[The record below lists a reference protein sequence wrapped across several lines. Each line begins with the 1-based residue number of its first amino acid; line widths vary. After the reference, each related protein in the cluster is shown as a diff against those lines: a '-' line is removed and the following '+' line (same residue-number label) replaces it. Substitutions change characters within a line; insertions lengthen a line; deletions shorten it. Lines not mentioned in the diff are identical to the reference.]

1 MKCKTKIKVWIYRPD
16 YDKVKPEYLFY
27 KGKSAKT
34 IKEETRLVKL
44 CQVLK
49 QILIDY

>member
-1 MKCKTKIKVWIYRPD
+1 MKATVRIKTWVYRPD
-16 YDKVKPEYLFY
+16 LAKVKPEYLLY
-27 KGKSAKT
+27 KGKSAKST
-34 IKEETRLVKL
+34 EEDKRLIKL